1 MREQTIFMF
10 WRAWHLRNDLI
21 FGKGKESISASVSF
35 IQNYWASFSSC
46 HAKTKV
52 EVSNKGKGVIDGLQ
66 PISNVER
73 ICVPWLPPTPEFL
86 KINVDA
92 SFVEAISAASV
103 GVVVRNHSGEVL
115 ISSWDYIGTCLSAE
129 EAELR
134 AAISGL
140 YIGIT
145 LHKPI
150 ILETDCS
157 FVASVF
163 ANDNLDRS
171 NLVDLKK
178 EALSVSKMM
187 STLKITKINRKA
199 NMVAHE
205 IAKFSFINR
214 SDCILLIVF
223 RPAWQEL

>member
-1 MREQTIFMF
+1 M
-10 WRAWHLRNDLI
+10 
-21 FGKGKESISASVSF
+21 
-35 IQNYWASFSSC
+35 
-46 HAKTKV
+46 
-52 EVSNKGKGVIDGLQ
+52 IDGLQ
-66 PISNVER
+66 PISSVER
-73 ICVPWLPPTPEFL
+73 ICIPWLPPTPEFL

-103 GVVVRNHSGEVL
+103 GVVVRNHSREVL
-115 ISSWDYIGTCLSAE
+115 ISSWDYIGTCLSVE

-134 AAISGL
+134 ATISGL

-150 ILETDCS
+150 FLETDCS
-157 FVASVF
+157 FVTLVF
-163 ANDNLDRS
+163 ANDNLDTS
-171 NLVDLKK
+171 NLADLKK

-187 STLKITKINRKA
+187 SILKITKINRMA

-214 SDCILLIVF
+214 SNDILINSVPPNVPIAVMNDCMNICF
-223 RPAWQEL
+223 N